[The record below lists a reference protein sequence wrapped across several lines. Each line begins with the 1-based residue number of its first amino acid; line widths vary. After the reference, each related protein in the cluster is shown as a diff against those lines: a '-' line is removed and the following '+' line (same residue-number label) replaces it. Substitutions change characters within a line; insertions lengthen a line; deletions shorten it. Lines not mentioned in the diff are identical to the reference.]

1 MAMVTIDGPFMVL
14 VLILQ
19 TIQSKSCMVIFKK
32 TFIQTRTTYFSYS
45 CDYHWSDLDSIE
57 AGGQRAHKLTETLF
71 DALGTKSL
79 WNDYGIVDGILV
91 WNLLS

>member
-1 MAMVTIDGPFMVL
+1 MI
-14 VLILQ
+14 I
-19 TIQSKSCMVIFKK
+19 KK

-45 CDYHWSDLDSIE
+45 CDSHWSDLDSE
-57 AGGQRAHKLTETLF
+57 AGGQRAHKLTEALF

-91 WNLLS
+91 QNSLSWS